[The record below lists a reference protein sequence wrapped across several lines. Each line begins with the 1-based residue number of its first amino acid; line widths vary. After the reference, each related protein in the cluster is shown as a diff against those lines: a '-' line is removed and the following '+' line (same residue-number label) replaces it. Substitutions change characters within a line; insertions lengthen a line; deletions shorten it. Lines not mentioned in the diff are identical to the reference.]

1 MRPTDPPAL
10 ATALLE
16 RFIPPRTSAGL
27 IGDLIEEHRNGRS
40 RAWYWQQTI
49 RALGTSAFRQART
62 HKYQATSAI
71 VLGYLSAMPEER
83 FLVIQLHEL
92 LTYLGRNQVVSVL
105 VGAHHGLIG
114 AQMQAPVDASYLADA
129 VLLLRYFEA
138 RGEVRQAVSVV
149 KKRGGVHERTIREF
163 GMNDGRIRVG
173 ETLHDFRGVLTGVP
187 VYEGSSDPLLGADR
201 RKT

>member
-71 VLGYLSAMPEER
+71 VLGYLSAMPLCYFTTSAVGE
-83 FLVIQLHEL
+83 FVGPF
-92 LTYLGRNQVVSVL
+92 TL
-105 VGAHHGLIG
+105 VGAYLLFLPLAFLSAGFSGWIVTRSHSSVMVLVWATFCIIASAVALGVYALVHIDRMSLPMTVVVL
-114 AQMQAPVDASYLADA
+114 AQN
-129 VLLLRYFEA
+129 F
-138 RGEVRQAVSVV
+138 
-149 KKRGGVHERTIREF
+149 I
-163 GMNDGRIRVG
+163 VG
-173 ETLHDFRGVLTGVP
+173 PLGVLAGGMVSARAESH
-187 VYEGSSDPLLGADR
+187 VADR
-201 RKT
+201 PIRR